1 MLSVTSFAATR
12 KILALTHINRS
23 VSNHEVIPVIESAIF
38 SKQPNAR
45 LASGLIAVNGTALPG
60 LEAEYLAHFELRR
73 KVYVDQTGQLA
84 ESDLQEDGTDRDV
97 YDAHSVTFA
106 VFENHR
112 MGVRVVGVARLITRG
127 PGRPLP
133 IEEFCP
139 DAFAPGSLAEGC
151 VEMSR
156 VIARH
161 ENAALQDLLQWH
173 LFAAMLAYITQHSVK
188 RTFAIIEPWLERHL
202 NGAVKISRIGD
213 VRYVERYL
221 DYNVP
226 VEIDIPSSAR
236 RMNARKDGFIDEYLA
251 GGPELLLFDRV
262 STGSLSE
269 RIA

>member
-1 MLSVTSFAATR
+1 M
-12 KILALTHINRS
+12 THINRS
-23 VSNHEVIPVIESAIF
+23 VSNHEVIPVIESAVF
-38 SKQPNAR
+38 SEQPNAR
-45 LASGLIAVNGTALPG
+45 LASGLIAVNGLALPG
-60 LEAEYLAHFELRR
+60 LEAEYRAHFDLRR
-73 KVYVDQTGQLA
+73 RVYVDQTGQLS
-84 ESDLQEDGTDRDV
+84 ESDLQEDGTDRDD
-97 YDAHSVTFA
+97 YDARSVTFA

-112 MGVRVVGVARLITRG
+112 TGVRVVGVARLIRRD
-127 PGRPLP
+127 PGSHLP

-139 DAFAPGSLAEGC
+139 DAFTLESLSVGC

-173 LFAAMLAYITQHSVK
+173 LFAAMLAYITQHNVQ

-202 NGAVKISRIGD
+202 NGAVKISRIGE

-226 VEIDIPSSAR
+226 VEVDIPTSAR
-236 RMNARKDGFIDEYLA
+236 LMNARKDGFIDQYLA